1 MSRLLIAFALTSTLH
16 STPAR
21 GQHAATEGPEG
32 VEAPSEL
39 DASSEMGAGLDDT
52 AVGEVLHPTT
62 RAPFALGVRML
73 GSPLQDGQGVIAL
86 QLNPY
91 LASWGETR
99 SYSELTAE
107 RSQQRW
113 GPLIALLQDA
123 TVALSLRQGTPFE
136 DSRGS
141 SRYVTLG
148 AGLSL
153 ELLGQRSLYGPRYS
167 ACLDQTSQRYAV
179 DVLNLP
185 LPRPGEPAVE
195 YERALEAVSRKV
207 DAAVRACEATFDGS
221 QALFFSAGARWV
233 LPGPERQDGDSARIQ
248 HSYAALS
255 YDLRWEPLVVTAQ
268 ARVLGTRPALA
279 ASTDIRSDAGLSLR
293 WRGSKLVLMIEAT
306 HSIGIPG
313 SADSQATLA
322 ALVRYTAKDKVGLSF
337 GLKGAGESPRAALH
351 SAVVGLTVSYEGRAV
366 VSAGPMAAR

>member
-1 MSRLLIAFALTSTLH
+1 MSRLLIAFALASTLH
-16 STPAR
+16 PASAR
-21 GQHAATEGPEG
+21 GQHAVAAGPEDM
-32 VEAPSEL
+32 EAPGEL
-39 DASSEMGAGLDDT
+39 DASSEMGAGIDDT

-62 RAPFALGVRML
+62 RAPFAFGVRML

-91 LASWGETR
+91 LASWGETL

-107 RSQQRW
+107 RSRQ
-113 GPLIALLQDA
+113 LLTAILQDA
-123 TVALSLRQGTPFE
+123 TVAMSLRQGTPFE
-136 DSRGS
+136 NTRGS

-167 ACLDQTSQRYAV
+167 ACLDQTSQRYTV

-185 LPRPGEPAVE
+185 LPRPGEPTVE
-195 YERALEAVSRKV
+195 YERALEVVSRKV
-207 DAAVRACEATFDGS
+207 DAAVKACEATFDGT

-233 LPGPERQDGDSARIQ
+233 LPGPERQAGDSARIQ

-268 ARVLGTRPALA
+268 ARVLGTRPAPA
-279 ASTDIRSDAGLSLR
+279 ASTELRSDAGLSLR
-293 WRGSKLVLMIEAT
+293 WRGSKLVLMLEAT
-306 HSIGIPG
+306 HSMGIPG
-313 SADSQATLA
+313 SVGAQATLA
-322 ALVRYTAKDKVGLSF
+322 ALVRYTMMDRVGLSL
-337 GLKGAGESPRAALH
+337 GLKGAGDSPRAALH

-366 VSAGPMAAR
+366 LSAGPMGSAVSR